1 MSLIRRKWT
10 PEEAD
15 EWTREDTFTIIVSPL
30 IYVMLLIGVALSV
43 FLVPAGF
50 VMLGLGIIL
59 LLIMIYVIDPKLKAV
74 SEGYEKQQKEYMD
87 ELERKVKWED

>member
-15 EWTREDTFTIIVSPL
+15 EWTCEDTFTIIVSPI
-30 IYVMLLIGVALSV
+30 IYVMLLIGVALSI

-50 VMLGLGIIL
+50 VMVGLGIIL
-59 LLIMIYVIDPKLKAV
+59 LLVMIFVIDPKLAAI
-74 SEGYEKQQKEYMD
+74 SEGYEKQQKDYME